1 MATINM
7 SQVLKDFDGKDM
19 KQSEKP
25 LTLGITCATAL
36 GNVLQGDDLRPEET
50 VERWHLSVRLY
61 GGGDQEM
68 SPEQLTMVRAR
79 LAKVYP
85 VLIAG
90 QSVSMLE

>member
-1 MATINM
+1 M
-7 SQVLKDFDGKDM
+7 SKVLIDFDGKDM

-25 LTLGITCATAL
+25 LTLGIACATAL
-36 GNVLQGDDLRPEET
+36 GNALQGDDLKPEET
-50 VERWHLSVRLY
+50 VARWHLSVRLY

-85 VLIAG
+85 ILIAG
-90 QSVSMLE
+90 QAIEMLE